1 MSSDWYDLVG
11 NRVQRVRTVNGQ
23 TRTDTLSYDDANR
36 VASVNGAAWQHDN
49 NGNVTMRVWDGV
61 SWVLSY
67 DAEDNVVGIRR
78 VDASV
83 GVSYE
88 YDGLGRRVRTVDG
101 VANEV
106 IEYAY
111 SGNTLIA
118 ERRGNE
124 WIPMVYG
131 LELLQRG
138 AVSQYWSWRG
148 DLVATNGASEPVQPA
163 PVADA
168 FGDLVSGSAAVYG
181 WNGDWG
187 YRFEAHTGGLMK
199 VGVRCYDPA
208 LGRFVQKDPWLG
220 DVYQPLTL
228 NA

>member
-1 MSSDWYDLVG
+1 MVG
-11 NRVQRVRTVNGQ
+11 VR
-23 TRTDTLSYDDANR
+23 RAN
-36 VASVNGAAWQHDN
+36 
-49 NGNVTMRVWDGV
+49 
-61 SWVLSY
+61 
-67 DAEDNVVGIRR
+67 
-78 VDASV
+78 ASV

-106 IEYAY
+106 VEYAY

-138 AVSQYWSWRG
+138 AVNQHWSWRG
-148 DLVATNGASEPVQPA
+148 DLVATNGVSQPAQPA

-168 FGDLVSGSAAVYG
+168 FGDLVSGNPAVYG
-181 WNGDWG
+181 WNGGWG
-187 YRFEAHTGGLMK
+187 YRSEAHTGGLMK
-199 VGVRCYDPA
+199 VGVRWYDPA
-208 LGRFVQKDPWLG
+208 IGRVLQKDSWLG
-220 DVYQPLTL
+220 DVHQPLTL
-228 NA
+228 NAYGYCVNEPVQMVDSNGKILKVVVVIALVLAVGKLIDEYLERRHGGVTNPP